1 MPDTNNMSI
10 CACII
15 PTYRDFIAEN
25 VGQQNSANTLFQ
37 SMASTVTASQRGTL
51 GSAANGQPL
60 FKSDYARMQYNL
72 GKINQLKCYTAK
84 PAVAL
89 GPN

>member
-1 MPDTNNMSI
+1 MSDPNNVGV
-10 CACII
+10 CGCII
-15 PTYRDFIAEN
+15 PVYRDFIAEN

-37 SMASTVTASQRGTL
+37 NMASTVTASQRGTL
-51 GSAANGQPL
+51 GTAANGQPL
-60 FKSDYARMQYNL
+60 FKTDYARMQYNL

-89 GPN
+89 GRN